1 VTRESEIV
9 NDPSRGL
16 WALGGLIAA
25 AALVASPF
33 SGSAVIA
40 DMSFKISTLLIISI
54 SWNMMAGAGLV
65 SLGHSAFWGLGSYA
79 AALSVNQLGFS
90 FGMSLIPATIAGAL
104 IGIVLGAITGRLRG
118 IYFAIA
124 TLALSEGLRVIAT
137 MLPDLTGG
145 ANGLYLD
152 SSKFPGTTA
161 VMLVG
166 AGGAIAAFVISWLLS
181 RTRYQYALRAMRDNE
196 SASQMLG
203 VEPMRHRF
211 GVLALSGAMASFAGG
226 INVWRGGY
234 LDPGVAFDLITT
246 INAQIAPILGGIY
259 TLPGPVIGS
268 AIAVLLGEITRM
280 TLGNIVGASLL
291 VYGLLLIVIVKGL
304 PIGVYGAIKSMR
316 DRRGAASA
324 VAHKV
329 YEVGR

>member
-1 VTRESEIV
+1 VTRESEIAKGT
-9 NDPSRGL
+9 SRRL
-16 WALGGLIAA
+16 WAFGGLIAA
-25 AALVASPF
+25 AVLFISPF

-90 FGMSLIPATIAGAL
+90 FGMSLIPATVAGAL
-104 IGIVLGAITGRLRG
+104 IGVVLGAITGRLRG

-152 SSKFPGTTA
+152 SSKFPGATM

-166 AGGAIAAFVISWLLS
+166 AGGAVAAFVISWLLS
-181 RTRYQYALRAMRDNE
+181 CTRYQYALRAMRDNE

-211 GVLALSGAMASFAGG
+211 GVMALSGAMASFAGG

-246 INAQIAPILGGIY
+246 INSQIAPILGGIY

-268 AIAVLLGEITRM
+268 VIAVLLGEITRM

-316 DRRGAASA
+316 DHRGAASA
-324 VAHKV
+324 VTHKV